1 MRHALA
7 TAAFATLAMCAAPA
21 FAHAFLKTAIPAVG
35 SSLPQAPAAVTITF
49 TEGVEPLFS
58 TITVKDAAGGQV
70 DDGHVHAA
78 GDDTRLAIGLKT
90 LSAGIYTVAWH
101 ATSTDAHKTSGKFNF
116 TIKP

>member
-1 MRHALA
+1 MRHALVA
-7 TAAFATLAMCAAPA
+7 ILVLSAAPA
-21 FAHAFLKTAIPAVG
+21 YAHAFLKTASPAVG
-35 SSLPQAPAAVTITF
+35 STLPQAPAAVTITF

-58 TITVKDAAGGQV
+58 TITVKDSSGGQV

-78 GDDTRLAIGLKT
+78 GDETHLAIGLKT
-90 LSAGIYTVAWH
+90 LLPGIYTVAWH